1 MTHFL
6 IKKSYLLTIFFALS
20 VLVLSGCAAPA
31 RIDQMA
37 VSGNPAQR
45 IAQTPLRNNLAIKDV
60 TGGNE
65 TNPMWK
71 SNVSSSDFEKA
82 LESSLQ
88 AIGLLAQRQSGKY
101 LLTAH
106 MERLDQP
113 FMGLDMTVTASVKY
127 IVSERATGKE
137 VLSRTV
143 SIPYTA
149 KLGDSLLGVE
159 RLKLANEGAVRV
171 NITELMNEL
180 FRLKIESV
188 SVN

>member
-6 IKKSYLLTIFFALS
+6 IKKSYLSTIFFALS

-88 AIGLLAQRQSGKY
+88 ATGLLAQRQSGKY

-113 FMGLDMTVTASVKY
+113 FIGLDMTVTASVKY

-137 VLSRTV
+137 VFLLQLTLVNGEEKLEELVKELYGIGPPPDPTISRV
-143 SIPYTA
+143 MVAGNQS
-149 KLGDSLLGVE
+149 
-159 RLKLANEGAVRV
+159 
-171 NITELMNEL
+171 
-180 FRLKIESV
+180 
-188 SVN
+188 

>member
-6 IKKSYLLTIFFALS
+6 IKKSYLSTIFFALS

-88 AIGLLAQRQSGKY
+88 ATGLLAQRQSGKY

-171 NITELMNEL
+171 NITEFMNEL